1 MMEGSFLLSSFFS
14 TQRVRLLLKAKV
26 KYLVVRDSTAS
37 VRNAD
42 NEVLAKRDRSI
53 LFYRHITIT
62 SIIDLRKGPLS
73 TSPANSSPENLKQEQ
88 WNQEARMTLIFIITI
103 KIIITLIIVF
113 IHITWEFEAKTM
125 ETGGKEDPLKLGLLS
140 IVARAAFFNTL
151 KTRCIPFTQAQCV
164 SFFSDISSC
173 SFVLGG
179 CSFQRTPL
187 AVCSPRA
194 SQCKGNWRAC
204 VLRSWGL

>member
-1 MMEGSFLLSSFFS
+1 M
-14 TQRVRLLLKAKV
+14 LKAKV

-53 LFYRHITIT
+53 LFYRHKTIT

-113 IHITWEFEAKTM
+113 IHIT
-125 ETGGKEDPLKLGLLS
+125 
-140 IVARAAFFNTL
+140 
-151 KTRCIPFTQAQCV
+151 
-164 SFFSDISSC
+164 
-173 SFVLGG
+173 
-179 CSFQRTPL
+179 
-187 AVCSPRA
+187 
-194 SQCKGNWRAC
+194 
-204 VLRSWGL
+204 

>member
-1 MMEGSFLLSSFFS
+1 MYCSTFSIWGKMVVDDGRFFSSFFFFS

-53 LFYRHITIT
+53 LFYRHKTIT
-62 SIIDLRKGPLS
+62 SIIDLIKGPLS

-113 IHITWEFEAKTM
+113 IHIT
-125 ETGGKEDPLKLGLLS
+125 
-140 IVARAAFFNTL
+140 
-151 KTRCIPFTQAQCV
+151 
-164 SFFSDISSC
+164 
-173 SFVLGG
+173 
-179 CSFQRTPL
+179 
-187 AVCSPRA
+187 
-194 SQCKGNWRAC
+194 
-204 VLRSWGL
+204 